1 MEYEMG
7 KIYLKNG
14 TVSTGIANLENNT
27 VIIEDEK
34 IADVIN
40 EKRFNERTLGPDDK
54 VIDVKDAY
62 IAPGFI
68 DTHIHGLHGHDT
80 TDATPKAIHE
90 MSKAL
95 IKYGVTSFCPTI
107 YPQAEDDMIKSIKN
121 IVEVMGNEEGA
132 EILGMHLEGPF
143 ISRDKLGV
151 MKKEH
156 LREVDLDLMNKL
168 YEAAEGNIAIMTVAP
183 EIKNMRDLAL
193 FGTKNGIVMAA
204 GHSNAHYENMVEGM
218 QAGILHSTH
227 FFNAMRRL
235 HHRDPGVVG
244 GIMIHPNISCEIIA
258 DGHHVHP
265 AIIKLLLR
273 VKPINKLVLVT
284 DALKPT
290 GQQDGILEANNEEVY
305 LSDGLF
311 RRKEDDTIA
320 GSGLTMIKGVEY
332 LHNEIDLP
340 IVDAVKMAAC
350 NPATVISQQFNK
362 GYIIPGKH
370 ADITVFDEDFN
381 VKMVMKKGKILSKNL

>member
-1 MEYEMG
+1 MS
-7 KIYLKNG
+7 KIYLNNG
-14 TVSTGIANLENNT
+14 TVLTGIASLEDNT
-27 VIIEDEK
+27 VIIEDGK
-34 IADVIN
+34 ISDVIS
-40 EKRFNERTLGPDDK
+40 EKRFKERDLNADDQ
-54 VIDVKDAY
+54 VIDLKDAY
-62 IAPGFI
+62 VAPGFV
-68 DTHIHGLHGHDT
+68 DTHIHGLHGVDT
-80 TDATPKAIHE
+80 TDATPDAIHA
-90 MSKAL
+90 MSESL

-107 YPQAEDDMIKSIKN
+107 YPQAEKDLIKSIRN
-121 IVEVMGNEEGA
+121 IVEVMGNEKGA

-156 LREVDLDLMNKL
+156 LREVDLDLMERL
-168 YEAAEGNIAIMTVAP
+168 YKAAEGNITIMTVAP

-193 FGTKNGIVMAA
+193 YGTKNNIVMAA
-204 GHSNAHYENMVEGM
+204 GHSNAHYEHMVEGM

-290 GQQDGILEANNEEVY
+290 GQTEGKLIANNEEVY
-305 LSDGLF
+305 LKDGLF
-311 RRKEDDTIA
+311 RRKSDDTIA
-320 GSGLTMIKGVEY
+320 GSGLTMIRGVDY
-332 LHNEIDLP
+332 LHNEVDLS
-340 IVDAVKMAAC
+340 VLDAVKMASC
-350 NPATVISQQFNK
+350 NPVTVISHQYNK
-362 GYIIPGKH
+362 GYVIPGKD
-370 ADITVFDEDFN
+370 ADITVFDKEFN
-381 VKMVMKKGKILSKNL
+381 VKMVMKKGKILNISL

>member
-1 MEYEMG
+1 MG

-14 TVSTGIANLENNT
+14 AVLTGIANLENNT
-27 VIIEDEK
+27 VVIEDEK
-34 IADVIN
+34 ISDVIS
-40 EKRFNERTLGPDDK
+40 EKRFKEREIGPDDQ
-54 VIDVKDAY
+54 VIDVQDAY
-62 IAPGFI
+62 ISPGFI

-80 TDATPKAIHE
+80 TDATPEAIHA
-90 MSKAL
+90 MSEAL
-95 IKYGVTSFCPTI
+95 IEYGVTSFCPTI
-107 YPQAEDDMIKSIKN
+107 YPQAEDDMLKSIRN
-121 IVEVMGNEEGA
+121 IVDVMGNEKGA

-156 LREVDLDLMNKL
+156 LREVDLDLMRKL
-168 YEAAEGNIAIMTVAP
+168 YDAAEGNITIMTVAP

-193 FGTKNGIVMAA
+193 FGTKNNIVMAA
-204 GHSNAHYENMVEGM
+204 GHSNAHYEHMVEGM

-258 DGHHVHP
+258 DGYHVHP
-265 AIIKLLLR
+265 AIINLLLR

-290 GQQDGILEANNEEVY
+290 GQKSGKLIANNEEVY
-305 LSDGLF
+305 LKDGLF
-311 RRKEDDTIA
+311 RRKSDDTIA
-320 GSGLTMIKGVEY
+320 GSGLTMIRGVDY

-340 IVDAVKMAAC
+340 VLDAIKMASC
-350 NPATVISQQFNK
+350 NPATVISHQYSK
-362 GYIIPGKH
+362 GYIIPGKG

-381 VKMVMKKGKILSKNL
+381 IKMVMKAGKILSMNL